1 MRMIR
6 LVHIISCLALA
17 LALAVPGFVHEVVA
31 AEAPP
36 SAFDKMSK
44 AERDALIDELLERLS
59 AAPNEEEGK
68 GIERT
73 IQALWLTSG
82 SPSIDLLMRRGLD
95 ALGDGDYDR
104 AYFYFDEVV
113 TFAPAYAEGWHR
125 RAAIHYVREDYAAA
139 LKDIEQALRLEPRH
153 FEALAGLGVILEDL
167 GDRKGALDAYR
178 RALSLNPW
186 LSHGKVRVAPLE
198 LEVEGRG
205 I

>member
-1 MRMIR
+1 MRTSSA
-6 LVHIISCLALA
+6 IIACLAIA
-17 LALAVPGFVHEVVA
+17 FAAAVSGFAAVPEAVA
-31 AEAPP
+31 AEAPL

-44 AERDALIDELLERLS
+44 ADRDALIDQLLEKLS
-59 AAPNEEEGK
+59 DAPSEEAGK

-73 IQALWLTSG
+73 IQSLWLISG

-95 ALGDGDYDR
+95 ALGEGDYDR

-125 RAAIHYVREDYAAA
+125 RAAIHYVREDYSAA
-139 LKDIEQALRLEPRH
+139 LRDIEQALRLEPRH

-186 LSHGKVRVAPLE
+186 LHNGKARVSPLE

>member
-1 MRMIR
+1 MIR
-6 LVHIISCLALA
+6 LVHLISRLAIM
-17 LALAVPGFVHEVVA
+17 LALAVSGFVA
-31 AEAPP
+31 ASETTATDAPL
-36 SAFDKMSK
+36 SAFDKLSK
-44 AERDALIDELLERLS
+44 AERDGLIDELLEKLS
-59 AAPNEEEGK
+59 AAPSEDAGK

-73 IQALWLTSG
+73 IQNLWLTSG

-95 ALGDGDYDR
+95 VLGEGDYDR

-139 LKDIEQALRLEPRH
+139 LRDIEQALRLEPRH

-186 LSHGKVRVAPLE
+186 LSNGRARVSPLE
-198 LEVEGRG
+198 LEIEGRG

>member
-1 MRMIR
+1 MRIR
-6 LVHIISCLALA
+6 FAIIACLAI
-17 LALAVPGFVHEVVA
+17 ALAVAVSGFATVSA
-31 AEAPP
+31 ATAADAPS

-44 AERDALIDELLERLS
+44 AERDALIDQLLEKLS
-59 AAPNEEEGK
+59 AAPSEEAGK

-73 IQALWLTSG
+73 IQNLWLTSG

-95 ALGDGDYDR
+95 ALGEGDYDS

-125 RAAIHYVREDYAAA
+125 RAAIHYVREDYSAA
-139 LKDIEQALRLEPRH
+139 LRDIEQALRLEPRH

-186 LSHGKVRVAPLE
+186 LSHGKARVAPLE